1 MYSKHGLH
9 ICKTDMVSIKLYS
22 SQMDSTMEGNSN
34 TICVYYKYSTMFKKG
49 EKNLHGGK
57 KMGESTHYSNIKF
70 VFEM

>member
-49 EKNLHGGK
+49 EKTFMEEKRWGRAH
-57 KMGESTHYSNIKF
+57 TI
-70 VFEM
+70 VI